1 MDDSRTQTYRNL
13 IQVLLTCPSG
23 EEPQILQDNSELLD
37 QGFLQLCK
45 VVAENLAE
53 EGQEN
58 QADFLRALASQLGDF
73 FGMNQGGNS
82 DYLAFLKQLLKT
94 VSDSQGNPQ
103 QVYPFLQQNLDKL
116 DLQLVQILTAWA
128 KDTFA
133 KVEATQANYIAAVI
147 VTLGNLI
154 GQFPLGSRLVNLE
167 IAIACYL
174 QALEVYTR
182 ADFPEDWAMTQNNL
196 ATAYSDK
203 ITGNRAEN
211 IDRAIACYLQAL
223 EVRTR
228 ADFPENWA
236 MTQNNLATAY
246 YDRIRGEKA
255 ENIEIAIASYIA
267 ALEVYTREA
276 FPEQWATTQNNLAT
290 AYLNRIRGE
299 RADNIERAIASYI
312 AALEVRTREAFPQ
325 DWAQTQN
332 NLANAYT
339 NRIRGD
345 KADNIEYAIASY
357 CNALTVYTREA
368 FPQDWAMTQNNLATA
383 YSKRIRGEKFENIEY
398 AIAFYTPA
406 LEVRTREAFPQ
417 DWAQT
422 QNNLANAYS
431 DRIRGEKTE
440 NIENAIT
447 SYTAA
452 LEVYTRNAFPQNHAE
467 TLLNLGLAYQKVP
480 DLSKAYDTF
489 TDAINTVEFLRGE
502 IYSGNESKQKL
513 AEEWNSL
520 YHQMV
525 EVCLDLG
532 NYSDALEYV
541 ERSKARNLVDLLATR
556 DLYPKVEI
564 PKTVLTELQ
573 RLRQEIA
580 VENRRQAAE
589 PTPDNTLVNQLRQRW
604 NELSPFKP
612 IQFNQIQNLIDD
624 NTAILEWYI
633 TDDRFQAFI
642 ITRQSE
648 HPIVWRSSPK
658 DREALR
664 DWASEY
670 LNDYSQEKYE
680 WRQQLASRLQRLAD
694 VLHLD
699 EILLHISP
707 TCNQLI
713 LIPHRFLHLFPLHA
727 LLLDRFPGGVRYAPS
742 CHLLQFTQKHQRQD
756 FNNLFAIQNP
766 TSDLNFTDIE
776 VETISQYFPQAYV
789 LSKASATKEA
799 IDKEQLRTANYVHF
813 SGHSYFNFQS
823 PLESALILAEA
834 LILADKPLLERL
846 RGKGDFTLDLSK
858 CLTLREIF
866 DLDLGQ
872 CRLVTLSACD
882 TGLTD
887 FTSISDEYIGFA
899 AAFLCAGSSSVV
911 VSLWEPNDLST
922 AFLMIKF
929 YQNLQTSISVAI
941 ALNQAQIWLRDITQE
956 ELLSWLDN
964 LYLSKGES
972 HRGMN
977 RGMKKAL
984 SLYERD
990 EKPFDQ
996 PFYWAAFCAV
1006 GQ

>member
-1 MDDSRTQTYRNL
+1 MDESRAQAYTNL
-13 IQVLLTCPSG
+13 IQQLLSCPNG
-23 EEPQILQDNSELLD
+23 EEPQILQANSELLD
-37 QGFLQLCK
+37 AEFLQVCE
-45 VVAENLAE
+45 VIADNLAG

-58 QADFLRALASQLGDF
+58 AADFLRNLATQLGQF
-73 FGMNQGGNS
+73 LGMNQGGNS

-246 YDRIRGEKA
+246 SDRIRGERADNLEK
-255 ENIEIAIASYIA
+255 AIASYIA
-267 ALEVYTREA
+267 ALEVYTRED

-299 RADNIERAIASYI
+299 RADNIERAIASYL
-312 AALEVRTREAFPQ
+312 ASLEVRTRKAFPQDWAMTQNNLANAYSNRIRGEKAENIELAIASYLASLEIRTREAFPQ
-325 DWAQTQN
+325 DWAMTQN
-332 NLANAYT
+332 NLANAYS

-368 FPQDWAMTQNNLATA
+368 FPQDWAMTQNNLA
-383 YSKRIRGEKFENIEY
+383 
-398 AIAFYTPA
+398 
-406 LEVRTREAFPQ
+406 
-417 DWAQT
+417 
-422 QNNLANAYS
+422 NAYS
-431 DRIRGEKTE
+431 DIIRGEKTE
-440 NIENAIT
+440 NIENAIAF
-447 SYTAA
+447 YTAA

-467 TLLNLGLAYQKVP
+467 TLFNLGLAYQKVP

-489 TDAINTVEFLRGE
+489 TDAINTVELLRGE
-502 IYSGNESKQKL
+502 IYSGDESKQKL

-532 NYSDALEYV
+532 NYNNALEYV
-541 ERSKARNLVDLLATR
+541 ERSKARNLADLLATR
-556 DLYPKVEI
+556 DLYLKIE
-564 PKTVLTELQ
+564 
-573 RLRQEIA
+573 
-580 VENRRQAAE
+580 
-589 PTPDNTLVNQLRQRW
+589 
-604 NELSPFKP
+604 P

-648 HPIVWRSSPK
+648 QPIVWRSSPK

-789 LSKASATKEA
+789 LSNASATKEA
-799 IDKEQLRTANYVHF
+799 IDIDKEQLRTANYVHF
-813 SGHSYFNFQS
+813 SGHSYFNFLD
-823 PLESALILAEA
+823 PLESALILA
-834 LILADKPLLERL
+834 DQPLTLKEI
-846 RGKGDFTLDLSK
+846 FTLDLN
-858 CLTLREIF
+858 
-866 DLDLGQ
+866 Q
-872 CRLVTLSACD
+872 CRLVTLSASE

-887 FTSISDEYIGFA
+887 FTSISDEYIGFTG
-899 AAFLCAGSSSVV
+899 AFLYAGSSSVV
-911 VSLWEPNDLST
+911 VSLWAPEDLST

-941 ALNQAQIWLRDITQE
+941 ALNQAQIWLRDVTQK

-964 LYLSKGES
+964 LYLGKGEIY
-972 HRGMN
+972 RT
-977 RGMKKAL
+977 MKKAFRG
-984 SLYERD
+984 YKPD